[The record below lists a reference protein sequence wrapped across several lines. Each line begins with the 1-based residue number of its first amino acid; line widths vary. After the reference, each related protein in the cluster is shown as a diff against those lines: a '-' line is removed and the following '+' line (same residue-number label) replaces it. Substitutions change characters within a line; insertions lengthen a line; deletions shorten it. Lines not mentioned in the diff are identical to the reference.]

1 MLVFSISFKIEEGGV
16 KTIQYKKHGVYSYI
30 STMFVAT
37 VHNFSRVGEGQVLV
51 SAQFSMLIVFFISY
65 RGGLENILNVIIHS
79 ENLAIITGNNS

>member
-1 MLVFSISFKIEEGGV
+1 MNSVSYKFENKKKIMLDFSISFKIEEGGV

-51 SAQFSMLIVFFISY
+51 SA
-65 RGGLENILNVIIHS
+65 
-79 ENLAIITGNNS
+79 

>member
-1 MLVFSISFKIEEGGV
+1 MREKASCILKTWMKITPLVFKWIPCDMKMKIKKKIMLVFSISFKIEEGGV

-51 SAQFSMLIVFFISY
+51 SA
-65 RGGLENILNVIIHS
+65 
-79 ENLAIITGNNS
+79 

>member
-37 VHNFSRVGEGQVLV
+37 VHNFSRVGEGQVLM
-51 SAQFSMLIVFFISY
+51 SA
-65 RGGLENILNVIIHS
+65 
-79 ENLAIITGNNS
+79 